1 MTPARRFG
9 LVFVR
14 YGLPLA
20 MAIGGIVALELG
32 DAAAGFGVVLIG
44 SSGIVLLLNVLFRL
58 SIISN
63 KERAEE
69 ERAREEFERSGH
81 WPDE

>member
-1 MTPARRFG
+1 MPPCAASG
-9 LVFVR
+9 SSPVR

-20 MAIGGIVALELG
+20 MAIGGVVALELG

-44 SSGIVLLLNVLFRL
+44 SAGIVLLINVLFRL
-58 SIISN
+58 SIVSN
-63 KERAEE
+63 RERAEE
-69 ERAREEFERSGH
+69 ERVREQFEREGR